1 MEVREL
7 TPEQKALMPAIR
19 DEWIEIG
26 LNTLSS
32 DKQKAEDAI
41 NLAYKCA
48 EFQPPS
54 RIIWFDNPGQAA
66 TWIIS
71 NIDDTWRETCRDN
84 WLELKKQ
91 FWYGTPTTWRV
102 SSAIESKVNENIYVP
117 VLGTIE
123 MAVDLPVEDSIDRAV
138 KAIRGW
144 SRGSRIVPN
153 SIGSDCPFTYSNH
166 LANCAYYAYF
176 EAIGLDCSRY
186 RGLWATAKHCGWWW
200 AFKDVA
206 VVTPKPSAIHF
217 SYSSGL

>member
-7 TPEQKALMPAIR
+7 TPEQKALLPAIR

-84 WLELKKQ
+84 WMELKKQ
-91 FWYGTPTTWRV
+91 FWYSTPTTWRV

-138 KAIRGW
+138 KGIRGW

-153 SIGSDCPFTYSNH
+153 SIGSHCPFRYSNH

-176 EAIGLDCSRY
+176 EAIGLDCCRY